1 MIVLFMITVENYPA
15 NGIKPGPTV
24 LRSSSRTLRSAVFLN
39 EMEDLKCSRKL
50 DTSGR
55 IVIPVR
61 LRDQLGL
68 TIGDEYGFYLHEI
81 DGNNYLCIKCP
92 NEKKASEE

>member
-1 MIVLFMITVENYPA
+1 
-15 NGIKPGPTV
+15 
-24 LRSSSRTLRSAVFLN
+24 
-39 EMEDLKCSRKL
+39 MEDLKCSRKL

-61 LRDQLGL
+61 LRDSLGL